1 MKIEWKNER
10 GGSPRTY
17 HATVKQ
23 PKNQSGYI
31 SSTAVHWQ
39 PLALFGCRAC
49 LGSLISNRIIS
60 GARATGMSHGARENQ
75 NGKRKRKR

>member
-1 MKIEWKNER
+1 MEKRER
-10 GGSPRTY
+10 RKPEDISCDD
-17 HATVKQ
+17 
-23 PKNQSGYI
+23 QSGYI